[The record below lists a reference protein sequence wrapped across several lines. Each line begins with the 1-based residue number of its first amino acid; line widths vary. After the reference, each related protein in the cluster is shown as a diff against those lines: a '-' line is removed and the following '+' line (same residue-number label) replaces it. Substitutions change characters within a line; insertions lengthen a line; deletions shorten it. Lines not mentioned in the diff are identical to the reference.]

1 MICKWS
7 ASVVMGSTS
16 NSCNV
21 AIFYSS
27 VGGDSPS
34 PRYPGPSLLGAKL
47 LDGGVG
53 SQEGGKVLEGNMER
67 HVGQGNILH
76 MTHDTCLF

>member
-16 NSCNV
+16 NSCNLLQLKC
-21 AIFYSS
+21 
-27 VGGDSPS
+27 GDSPWAQVQS
-34 PRYPGPSLLGAKL
+34 PRLLGAKL

-53 SQEGGKVLEGNMER
+53 SQEGGKVLEGN
-67 HVGQGNILH
+67 
-76 MTHDTCLF
+76 